1 MKKLIFMLFILF
13 IFIPATYACEQDKNF
28 EFDRN
33 YTFVENYR
41 GTNYYIDNTSIVSLE
56 YEPPFYKLAA
66 GILIILPDETTSYR
80 VYKWKYIYNTPEKRR
95 MYYLTEDRSLSK
107 YIPRYD
113 EKSLDSSII
122 FLRPAGE
129 LAWEEFYKIPFYVK

>member
-1 MKKLIFMLFILF
+1 MKKLILILIMLF

-33 YTFVENYR
+33 YTFVESYR
-41 GTNYYIDNTSIVSLE
+41 GTRYYIDNTSIVSLE
-56 YEPPFYKLAA
+56 YKPPFYKLAA
-66 GILIILPDETTSYR
+66 GILIILPDGTTSYR
-80 VYKWKYIYNTPEKRR
+80 VYKWKYIYDTPEKRR
-95 MYYLTEDRSLSK
+95 MYYLSEDGALSK

-129 LAWEEFYKIPFYVK
+129 LAWEEYYKIPFYVK